1 LSILKDVLQ
10 LLSDE
15 VSAQL
20 KHALE
25 AYTRRII
32 RRAMRILI
40 LCMLGVTFA
49 AVGFVFMLYGTATYL
64 AQYMFSGLAFGL
76 VGLIAALVGAI
87 LILLAKRE

>member
-1 LSILKDVLQ
+1 LSVLKDVLQ
-10 LLSDE
+10 LLQDE

-32 RRAMRILI
+32 RRAIRILI

-49 AVGFVFMLYGTATYL
+49 AVGFVFILYGTATYL

-76 VGLIAALVGAI
+76 VGLIAALVGVI

>member
-1 LSILKDVLQ
+1 LSILDDVFR
-10 LLSDE
+10 LLKDE

-32 RRAMRILI
+32 RRAIKVLI
-40 LCMLGVTFA
+40 LVMVGVTFA

-64 AQYMFSGLAFGL
+64 AQFMFSGLAFGL
-76 VGLIAALVGAI
+76 VGLVAALVGAI
-87 LILLAKRE
+87 LVLLARQQ

>member
-1 LSILKDVLQ
+1 MV
-10 LLSDE
+10 SDE

-20 KHALE
+20 KHALR
-25 AYTRRII
+25 AYSRHII
-32 RRAMRILI
+32 RRAIRILV

-49 AVGFVFMLYGTATYL
+49 AVGFVFIMYGTATYL
-64 AQYMFSGLAFGL
+64 AQFMFSGLAFGL

>member
-1 LSILKDVLQ
+1 MSVLKDVLQ
-10 LLSDE
+10 LLQDE

-32 RRAMRILI
+32 RRAIRILI

-49 AVGFVFMLYGTATYL
+49 AVGFVFILYGTATYL

-76 VGLIAALVGAI
+76 VGLIAALVGVI